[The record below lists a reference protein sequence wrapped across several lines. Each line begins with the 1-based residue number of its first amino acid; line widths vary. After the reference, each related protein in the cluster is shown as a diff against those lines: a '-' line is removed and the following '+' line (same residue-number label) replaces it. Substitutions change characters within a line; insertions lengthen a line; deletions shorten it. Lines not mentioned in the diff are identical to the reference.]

1 MRNVDWKAVAIGAVV
16 TIAVGIA
23 ASVIANLIG
32 LGDDSSAWIAFFWV
46 DVIGAG
52 VGGYLA
58 AKRRLDTPM
67 LHGALSG
74 LIGYI
79 VVALVGT
86 AINVAGGH
94 GAPRPIEAVFAAMW
108 LAVGGTL
115 GGYVASW
122 RAQKL
127 TRETASAP
135 PVRPAPPAPPVTPSA
150 QIPPPQST
158 PPPTAPS
165 E

>member
-1 MRNVDWKAVAIGAVV
+1 MKNVDWKAVAIGAVV

-32 LGDDSSAWIAFFWV
+32 LGDDSSGWILFFWI

-58 AKRRLDTPM
+58 GKRRLDTPL
-67 LHGALSG
+67 LHGALAG
-74 LIGYI
+74 LFGYI

-94 GAPRPIEAVFAAMW
+94 GAPSPIQAVFAAMW

-127 TRETASAP
+127 
-135 PVRPAPPAPPVTPSA
+135 APPAPPMQAAPPTPPTPTPSA
-150 QIPPPQST
+150 QIPPPQPT
-158 PPPTAPS
+158 PPPAAPS